1 MLLQPMGVTMT
12 ELKITGMSC
21 GHCQS
26 AVEKALRSVAGS
38 EDVQV
43 DLANGVARVGGSADI
58 NALVAAV
65 EEEGYSAA
73 AIGAG

>member
-1 MLLQPMGVTMT
+1 MGAEMT

-26 AVEKALRSVAGS
+26 AVEKALRSVAGG
-38 EDVQV
+38 EEVQV
-43 DLANGVARVGGSADI
+43 DLASGVARVGGNVDV

-65 EEEGYSAA
+65 EEEGYSAT